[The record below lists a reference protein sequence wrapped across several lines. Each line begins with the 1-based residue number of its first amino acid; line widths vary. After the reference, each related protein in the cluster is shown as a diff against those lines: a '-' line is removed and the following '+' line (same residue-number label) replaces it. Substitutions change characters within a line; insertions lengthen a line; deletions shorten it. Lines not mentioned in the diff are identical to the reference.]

1 MINNSFFKNIFL
13 LFSVIFLTSCDKE
26 FNEIGGDLIG
36 ENNFDLS
43 KQSYSV
49 LGYTQKTNAVQSN
62 NLEVNPLGFYNDSNF
77 GQTSANFNTQLTLE
91 SVVTSV
97 GANPFVESVVLTIPY
112 FVDNTQT
119 KLNTDGTRTYVLDSI
134 YGPEKA
140 KMKLGVYESGFFMRD
155 LDPATAFKS
164 PQKYYSNQNADFDG
178 LKLPTLLNDNA
189 DKSQN
194 EEFFFDSKEL
204 SVVTTDTVTSAK
216 TTTYS
221 PPAMQ
226 LTLNKSYFKTK
237 IIDAINSG
245 KLASN
250 EVFKNYFRGL
260 YFKIEKIPGSAGNM
274 AMLDF
279 PKGKITIKYNEDG
292 TPAAGATK
300 VPRVKKTIELNLRG
314 NSVSLL
320 TNDFSSSGAAYN
332 ALPNTGNTTEG
343 DDKLFLRGGEGAV
356 SILELFNKTDLK
368 GYDANGV
375 LGGPN
380 GISDEL
386 DDLRNPADG
395 KKLLV
400 NEANLVFHID
410 AASMAASK
418 EPQRIYVYDYTN
430 NRPIV
435 DFTLDPST
443 NAADPKKS
451 KSILDG
457 LIRKDA
463 TSKRGTT
470 YKVRITNQIRNL
482 INNKDS
488 TNVKLGVVVTE
499 SIAVSNSYS
508 VRNANSFIKQVPK
521 ASVMNPLGTIIFGGK
536 SSVPADKRLKLEIY
550 FTKPN

>member
-1 MINNSFFKNIFL
+1 
-13 LFSVIFLTSCDKE
+13 
-26 FNEIGGDLIG
+26 
-36 ENNFDLS
+36 
-43 KQSYSV
+43 
-49 LGYTQKTNAVQSN
+49 TQKTNAVQSN

-245 KLASN
+245 KLATN

-260 YFKIEKIPGSAGNM
+260 Y
-274 AMLDF
+274 
-279 PKGKITIKYNEDG
+279 
-292 TPAAGATK
+292 
-300 VPRVKKTIELNLRG
+300 
-314 NSVSLL
+314 
-320 TNDFSSSGAAYN
+320 
-332 ALPNTGNTTEG
+332 
-343 DDKLFLRGGEGAV
+343 
-356 SILELFNKTDLK
+356 
-368 GYDANGV
+368 
-375 LGGPN
+375 
-380 GISDEL
+380 
-386 DDLRNPADG
+386 
-395 KKLLV
+395 
-400 NEANLVFHID
+400 
-410 AASMAASK
+410 
-418 EPQRIYVYDYTN
+418 
-430 NRPIV
+430 
-435 DFTLDPST
+435 
-443 NAADPKKS
+443 
-451 KSILDG
+451 
-457 LIRKDA
+457 
-463 TSKRGTT
+463 
-470 YKVRITNQIRNL
+470 
-482 INNKDS
+482 
-488 TNVKLGVVVTE
+488 
-499 SIAVSNSYS
+499 
-508 VRNANSFIKQVPK
+508 
-521 ASVMNPLGTIIFGGK
+521 
-536 SSVPADKRLKLEIY
+536 
-550 FTKPN
+550 